1 MTSLIRNQ
9 HNNMQVHHKL
19 FTNYVS
25 TFRAVVP
32 KLFLIAYHLWALYFH
47 RVPLW
52 KHLVPG
58 KLILPNIIRSKVW
71 QTRLHA
77 NVAWTTWLWEII

>member
-47 RVPLW
+47 RVPL
-52 KHLVPG
+52 
-58 KLILPNIIRSKVW
+58 
-71 QTRLHA
+71 
-77 NVAWTTWLWEII
+77 